1 MSIKKNQSLPLI
13 GWREYLALP
22 QLGVKKIKAKIDTG
36 AKTSALHAFNVNIVE
51 KDNQKIV
58 EFEVHP
64 IQKNNNTSV
73 FTTAPLLEYRTVK
86 NSGGVAETR
95 PVIETKI
102 ILGDISWAIALT
114 LTNRDSMG
122 FRMLLGRDAVKN
134 RFLVDTGNSFL
145 FSSVKHN

>member
-22 QLGVKKIKAKIDTG
+22 QLEVKKIKAKIDTG
-36 AKTSALHAFNVNIVE
+36 AKTSALHAFNVKVVE
-51 KDNQKIV
+51 KENQKIV

-64 IQKNNNTSV
+64 IQKDNKTSIL
-73 FTTAPLLEYRTVK
+73 TTAPLLEYRTVK

-134 RFLVDTGNSFL
+134 RFLVDTGHSFL
-145 FSSVKHN
+145 FSSTKHN

>member
-1 MSIKKNQSLPLI
+1 MNTSKNQSLPLI

-22 QLGVKKIKAKIDTG
+22 TLGVTKIKAKIDTG
-36 AKTSALHAFNVNIVE
+36 AKTSALHAFNVKIVE
-51 KDNQKIV
+51 KDNQNIV
-58 EFEVHP
+58 EFEIHP
-64 IQKNNNTSV
+64 IQKDNQTSI

-86 NSGGVAETR
+86 NSGGIAETR

-102 ILGDISWAIALT
+102 ILGNISWAIALT

-145 FSSVKHN
+145 HHSIT

>member
-1 MSIKKNQSLPLI
+1 MSISKNRSLPLI

-22 QLGVKKIKAKIDTG
+22 HLGVKEIKAKIDTG
-36 AKTSALHAFNVNIVE
+36 AKTSALHAFNVKIVE
-51 KDNQKIV
+51 KEHQKIV
-58 EFEVHP
+58 EFEIHP
-64 IQKNNNTSV
+64 IQKENQTSIV
-73 FTTAPLLEYRTVK
+73 ATAPLLEYRTVK

-95 PVIETKI
+95 PVIETNV
-102 ILGDISWAIALT
+102 ILGNISWAIALT

-145 FSSVKHN
+145 FSS